1 MNNVYLVPHEDGTY
15 EACIAPVAPSENAV
29 MLTAEGEY
37 PVECYYR
44 RFDLNGDGIIEMY
57 TCSNREELIHGLN
70 SDGKACHTIRG
81 LWDFDSYKAEEH
93 EAWIV
98 FNAATDKVMKA
109 IAWEWEEIS
118 LCDSLRSVICYPL
131 PYDGFAAR
139 ATTILMEYVREHG
152 YQVGFKEERY
162 AIGVDVK
169 DSENGIVANNVE
181 ELIAKARLWNYELLI
196 SEEAEGERRKKIM
209 EDATILDELEEMI
222 SDKTGYP
229 LGNLTVKELI
239 AVLSKMPEDYRMT
252 CCGAENYLYLFTK
265 DKYITIDNERWLC
278 C

>member
-15 EACIAPVAPSENAV
+15 EACIAPVAPSKKAV

-70 SDGKACHTIRG
+70 SDGKACHTIRS
-81 LWDFDSYKAEEH
+81 LWDFDSYKAKVH
-93 EAWIV
+93 DAWLV

-109 IAWEWEEIS
+109 IALEWEKIN
-118 LCDSLRSVICYPL
+118 LGDSLLGVMCYPL
-131 PYDGFAAR
+131 PYEWFAGE
-139 ATTILMEYVREHG
+139 ATAIMIEYVREHG
-152 YQVGFKEERY
+152 YHLEFKEEDDM
-162 AIGVDVK
+162 ICVTVL
-169 DSENGIVANNVE
+169 DSENSIVANNAE

-239 AVLSKMPEDYRMT
+239 AVLSKMPEDYRVT
-252 CCGAENYLYLFTK
+252 CCGAENYLYLFAK

>member
-1 MNNVYLVPHEDGTY
+1 
-15 EACIAPVAPSENAV
+15 
-29 MLTAEGEY
+29 
-37 PVECYYR
+37 
-44 RFDLNGDGIIEMY
+44 
-57 TCSNREELIHGLN
+57 
-70 SDGKACHTIRG
+70 
-81 LWDFDSYKAEEH
+81 
-93 EAWIV
+93 
-98 FNAATDKVMKA
+98 MKA

-118 LCDSLRSVICYPL
+118 LCDSLRSVMCYPL

-239 AVLSKMPEDYRMT
+239 AVLSKMPEDYRVT

>member
-44 RFDLNGDGIIEMY
+44 RFDLNGDEIIEMY

-81 LWDFDSYKAEEH
+81 LWDFDSYKAKFH
-93 EAWIV
+93 DAWLV

-109 IAWEWEEIS
+109 LELEWDAIY
-118 LCDSLRSVICYPL
+118 LCDSLRCVMCYPL
-131 PYDGFAAR
+131 PYEWFAGD
-139 ATTILMEYVREHG
+139 ATEIMIEYVREHG
-152 YQVGFKEERY
+152 YHLEFKEDDDM
-162 AIGVDVK
+162 ICVTVL
-169 DSENGIVANNVE
+169 DSENGIVANNAE
-181 ELIAKARLWNYELLI
+181 ELIAKARLWNYELLV

-209 EDATILDELEEMI
+209 EDAEVLDELEEML
-222 SDKTGYP
+222 SERTGYP

-239 AVLSKMPEDYRMT
+239 AVLSKMPEDYRVT
-252 CCGAENYLYLFTK
+252 CCGAENYLYLFAK
-265 DKYITIDNERWLC
+265 DKYITIDNERWLG
-278 C
+278 